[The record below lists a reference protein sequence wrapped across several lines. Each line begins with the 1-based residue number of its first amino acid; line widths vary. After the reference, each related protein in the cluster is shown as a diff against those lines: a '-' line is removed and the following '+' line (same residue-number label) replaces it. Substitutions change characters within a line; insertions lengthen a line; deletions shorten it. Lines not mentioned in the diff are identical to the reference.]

1 MSFTITVD
9 NDLKLVKY
17 NHSGVLSKED
27 IGMAWQELLK
37 LKEFTELKY
46 NLLTDYRDSTCKIE
60 VEEVDLICVFLVTLK
75 NILKDKKQALII
87 DEPLGVAISTL
98 FEGEVNK
105 KIGFIVRVFSS
116 QEAATN
122 WLY

>member
-1 MSFTITVD
+1 MSFTIKVD

-17 NHSGVLSKED
+17 NHSRVLSKED

-75 NILKDKKQALII
+75 DILKDKKQALII